1 MTTYPHALDLAR
13 SLGDCLSACFHLQ
26 ELGTHSLVACP
37 GVSCISVQLIRTSV
51 RGAVGRQVPLG
62 RRQHA
67 WSVPRP
73 LHSPFLQG
81 AEGDRFFSFHFHC
94 SSCTSVDSV
103 SFLKSGVRD
112 VLTVF
117 AGQRQGSLMQ
127 PQLWAFVR
135 SFQERQ
141 TPFSFLTCYVYFRFV
156 L

>member
-1 MTTYPHALDLAR
+1 MRFCAVNSNFCAW
-13 SLGDCLSACFHLQ
+13 GCWEAGAAGQASACVVCATSPSQ
-26 ELGTHSLVACP
+26 P
-37 GVSCISVQLIRTSV
+37 VS
-51 RGAVGRQVPLG
+51 P
-62 RRQHA
+62 
-67 WSVPRP
+67 
-73 LHSPFLQG
+73 G